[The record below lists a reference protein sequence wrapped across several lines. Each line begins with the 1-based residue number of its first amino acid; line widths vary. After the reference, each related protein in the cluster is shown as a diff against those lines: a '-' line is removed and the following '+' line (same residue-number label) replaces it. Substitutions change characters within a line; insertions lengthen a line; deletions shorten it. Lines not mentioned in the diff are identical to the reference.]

1 MLMTSFN
8 VESMGS
14 IIENPVVDGESKLGA
29 RELRRG
35 PLNFFLKPGETIQ
48 AGHLNESTSSPP
60 LHTHHFVFLC

>member
-1 MLMTSFN
+1 MLMASCN
-8 VESMGS
+8 VESMDS

-48 AGHLNESTSSPP
+48 AGHLNESTSP
-60 LHTHHFVFLC
+60 LHTHHLFFC